1 MLLRGIHAKAIKYDA
16 SSFYSKHIHVQEKV
30 KTMLDLRFVRS
41 SPDVIRADLKKRN
54 DSEKLVWVDDLLKK
68 DIRSRELKMETDLL
82 RQRRNTIAREINAA
96 RKSGQDTNVLL
107 AEATSLPQKIKDRD
121 EEQEEITK
129 AIHNYLM
136 RLPNILH
143 ESVPVGKDDTE
154 NVELRCVGSKRKF
167 DFELKNHGQLAAEQ
181 GWADFERATKISGA
195 GFYFLKSSLVLLD
208 LALQRFSIDLLA
220 HKGYIPIIP
229 PYMITRQSYEGV
241 TDLDDFEKVMYKID
255 GDDMY
260 LIATSEHPIG
270 AMHQDEI
277 FEEKNLPLRL
287 AGISPCFRREIGAH
301 GLDTKGL
308 FRVHQ
313 FTKVEQFVFCRP
325 EDSWQIHEELLVNA
339 EEVFQ
344 KLQIPY
350 RVVSICTGDIGTV
363 AAKKYDIEAWM
374 PRENAY
380 KEVVSCSNCTSYQAV
395 RLNIRVRDR
404 NDFESKRHVHTLNST
419 AIATSRVIRA
429 ILENYQNPDG
439 SVEIPPVLRS
449 YMNDREYL

>member
-1 MLLRGIHAKAIKYDA
+1 
-16 SSFYSKHIHVQEKV
+16 
-30 KTMLDLRFVRS
+30 
-41 SPDVIRADLKKRN
+41 
-54 DSEKLVWVDDLLKK
+54 
-68 DIRSRELKMETDLL
+68 
-82 RQRRNTIAREINAA
+82 
-96 RKSGQDTNVLL
+96 
-107 AEATSLPQKIKDRD
+107 
-121 EEQEEITK
+121 
-129 AIHNYLM
+129 M

-154 NVELRCVGSKRKF
+154 NVEIRCVGTQREF

-195 GFYFLKSSLVLLD
+195 GFYFLKGSLVLLD
-208 LALQRFSIDLLA
+208 MALQRFSIDLLV
-220 HKGYIPIIP
+220 HKGYTPIIP
-229 PYMITRQSYEGV
+229 PYMINRSSYEGV

-277 FEEKNLPLRL
+277 FEEKDLPLRL

-325 EDSWQIHEELLVNA
+325 EDSWQIHEELLANA

-344 KLQIPY
+344 KLGIPY
-350 RVVSICTGDIGTV
+350 RVVSISVPEISERLQRKNMILKHGCPARTHTRKLCPARTVPPTRQSGSISRCGT
-363 AAKKYDIEAWM
+363 
-374 PRENAY
+374 
-380 KEVVSCSNCTSYQAV
+380 
-395 RLNIRVRDR
+395 
-404 NDFESKRHVHTLNST
+404 
-419 AIATSRVIRA
+419 RVI
-429 ILENYQNPDG
+429 LNQ
-439 SVEIPPVLRS
+439 SSMFIPSIQQRLPLHG
-449 YMNDREYL
+449 

>member
-1 MLLRGIHAKAIKYDA
+1 
-16 SSFYSKHIHVQEKV
+16 
-30 KTMLDLRFVRS
+30 MLDIRFVRS

-54 DSEKLVWVDDLLKK
+54 DRDKLTWVDDLLKK
-68 DIRSRELKMETDLL
+68 DTRSRELKMEIDVL

-96 RKSGQDTNVLL
+96 RKSGQDVKVLL
-107 AEATSLPQKIKDRD
+107 AEAADLPRKIKDLD
-121 EEQEEITK
+121 AEQEEISRV
-129 AIHNYLM
+129 IHHYLM

-143 ESVPVGKDDTE
+143 ESVPVGKDDTG
-154 NVELRCVGSKRKF
+154 NVEIKRVGTPRIF
-167 DFELKNHGQLAAEQ
+167 DFELKSHGQLAADQ

-195 GFYFLKSSLVLLD
+195 GFYFLKGSLVLLD

-220 HKGYIPIIP
+220 QKGYTPVIP
-229 PYMITRQSYEGV
+229 PYMINRLSYEGV

-270 AMHQDEI
+270 AMYQDEI
-277 FEEKNLPLRL
+277 FEDRDLPLRL

-313 FTKVEQFVFCRP
+313 FTKVEQFVFCRS
-325 EDSWQIHEELLVNA
+325 EDSWQIHEELLANA
-339 EEVFQ
+339 EDVFQ
-344 KLQIPY
+344 KLRIPY

-374 PRENAY
+374 PRESAF

-395 RLNIRVRDR
+395 RLNIKVRDKS
-404 NDFESKRHVHTLNST
+404 DFESKRHVHTLNST
-419 AIATSRVIRA
+419 AVATSRVIRA
-429 ILENYQNPDG
+429 ILENYQNEDG
-439 SVEIPPVLRS
+439 SVEIPRLLRP
-449 YMNDREYL
+449 YMNDHEYL